1 MAKIEINNVYK
12 IFGNT
17 PSEVLPMVKEGA
29 TKEEVLEKTGH
40 TVGLD
45 NVSISIQEGETF
57 VCMGLSG
64 SGKSTLIRHLN
75 RLIDPTDGDII
86 VDGTNVM
93 ELDEQ
98 QLIDFRKNELS
109 MVFQRFGLFPHKT
122 VIENVGYG
130 LEIQG
135 MAIEERKQ
143 KAMTQIE
150 SVGLQGF
157 EDQYPN
163 QLSGGMQ
170 QRVGLARALA
180 TNPQILLMDEAFS
193 ALDPL
198 IRSDMQ
204 NQLIELQSQL
214 KKTIVFITH
223 DLDESLRLGDHIGIL
238 NGGRL
243 VQAGTPEQIIM
254 NPADDY
260 VEAFV
265 KDVNRAKVLRAKT
278 VMVKANEFNTNNI
291 KLSEVYKVDE
301 SSYIE
306 QFLPKVLAERCT
318 VMVVDKKGDTK
329 GYITEKELAI
339 SLSKDGYNQK

>member
-17 PSEVLPMVKEGA
+17 PAEVLPMVKEGA

-135 MAIEERKQ
+135 MAIEERRQ

>member
-1 MAKIEINNVYK
+1 MSKIEINNVYK
-12 IFGNT
+12 IFG
-17 PSEVLPMVKEGA
+17 PKPDQVLEMVKGGSGKDEI
-29 TKEEVLEKTGH
+29 LEKTGH

-45 NVSISIQEGETF
+45 NVSLKIEEGETF

-75 RLIDPTDGDII
+75 RLIDPTDGEIL
-86 VDGTNVM
+86 VEGTNVM
-93 ELDEQ
+93 SLNKEK
-98 QLIDFRKNELS
+98 LIEFRRHKMS

-122 VIENVGYG
+122 VLQNVGYG
-130 LEIQG
+130 LEMQG
-135 MAIEERKQ
+135 IDPEKRNSVAMEKIE
-143 KAMTQIE
+143 A
-150 SVGLQGF
+150 VGLSGF
-157 EDQYPN
+157 ENQYPN

-180 TNPQILLMDEAFS
+180 TDTDIMLMDEAFS

-204 NQLIELQSQL
+204 KQLLDLQSQL

-238 NGGRL
+238 NAGKL
-243 VQAGTPEQIIM
+243 VQVGTPVEIVM

-265 KDVNRAKVLRAKT
+265 KDVNRAKVLKAKII
-278 VMVKANEFNTNNI
+278 MKSANEVNGIDKNNLI
-291 KLSEVYKVDE
+291 KVGEDQF
-301 SSYIE
+301 IE
-306 QFLPKVLAERCT
+306 EFLPQVVCT
-318 VMVVDKKGDTK
+318 NANCEVVDKQGNIK
-329 GYITEKELAI
+329 GYITNKELQK
-339 SLSKDGYNQK
+339 SLTRS

>member
-1 MAKIEINNVYK
+1 MSKIEIKNVYK
-12 IFGNT
+12 IFGDS
-17 PSEVLPMVKEGA
+17 PEKGIPMVQDGA
-29 TKEEVLEKTGH
+29 SKQEVLEKTGH

-45 NVSISIQEGETF
+45 NVSLSIEEGETF

-64 SGKSTLIRHLN
+64 SGKSTLIRHIN
-75 RLIDPTDGDII
+75 RLIDPTSGE
-86 VDGTNVM
+86 VLVEGTNVM
-93 ELDEQ
+93 DLDQ
-98 QLIDFRKNELS
+98 KNLIEFRRHKMS

-135 MAIEERKQ
+135 KTIEERNKI
-143 KAMTQIE
+143 AMEKIE
-150 SVGLQGF
+150 SVGLNGF
-157 EDQYPN
+157 EHQYPN

-180 TNPQILLMDEAFS
+180 TNTNVMLMDEAFS

-204 NQLIELQSQL
+204 KQLIDLQSEL

-243 VQAGTPEQIIM
+243 VQVGTPVEIIM

-260 VEAFV
+260 VKAFV
-265 KDVNRAKVLRAKT
+265 KDVNRAKVLKAKV
-278 VMVKANEFNTNNI
+278 VMSSANETNGIDKSNLI
-291 KLSEVYKVDE
+291 KVNEDQF
-301 SSYIE
+301 IE
-306 QFLPKVLAERCT
+306 EFLPQVVCT
-318 VMVVDKKGDTK
+318 NANCEVVDKEGNIK
-329 GYITEKELAI
+329 GYITNKELQK
-339 SLSKDGYNQK
+339 SLSKS